1 MFIMSVDSFTTAAL
15 VDQFNVV
22 LAGGKIQDTVEI
34 DRETFGFEIY
44 NNQQRHYLLLSGDV
58 QQPRALLSPEKLRR
72 GVQTPSTLGLL
83 LRNRVEGMR
92 LAHVEQ
98 PPFDRIITFHLIG
111 PDNEMQLHIELIDRR
126 ANIILV
132 EDGLILDSAR
142 RVGGKENRYRLI
154 LPKHEYLPPP
164 PQKDKLNPGNLKPD
178 TIDGLMRKFKDTDA
192 ATALVKGVLG
202 ISPLLAE
209 EIIFRAHKD
218 VDIPAMDTNPYT
230 IHAAMTPLIP
240 PLLRHQWQ
248 PGVGY
253 AENGLPEAV
262 TVFPLT
268 HIEWEPAND
277 VSAALNVFYG
287 ALEGPAAYEAAK
299 VPIREQLMNAHE
311 KVRRKLYSLERQ
323 NVDDSDVERLR
334 QSGELILAYQY
345 SMEKGQEILEAQYE
359 VEGDPI
365 KIKLDTDLTPLENA
379 QAYFEK
385 YEKAKR
391 ARAQLPKLIR
401 ETRREL
407 TYLDQ
412 IDADLDM
419 AEDWQDIGEVQDFLM
434 KNGYWRG
441 KKTSRPQT
449 GKSAPLKF
457 STKEGFVIWVGRN
470 SRQNE
475 HVTWDKASLEDLW
488 LHARGIPGSHVV
500 IKTNGQ
506 DVPEHVLEQ
515 AAGLAAYY
523 SKARNERKV
532 EVMVAERRY
541 LQKPKRARPGQ
552 VLVRQELPTL
562 LVAPRDDVD

>member
-1 MFIMSVDSFTTAAL
+1 MSIDTFTTAAL
-15 VDQFNVV
+15 VDQFNTV
-22 LAGGKIQDTVEI
+22 LTEGKIQDTVEI
-34 DRETFGFEIY
+34 ERETFGFEIY
-44 NNQQRHYLLLSGDV
+44 NNQERHYLLLSADI

-111 PDNEMQLHIELIDRR
+111 PDNEMQLHVELIERR

-132 EDGLILDSAR
+132 ENGLIVDSAR

-154 LPKHEYLPPP
+154 LPKHEYIPPP
-164 PQKDKLNPGNLKPD
+164 PQQGKLSPGDLKPD
-178 TIDGLMRKFKDTDA
+178 TIDRLMRRFKDTDA
-192 ATALVKGVLG
+192 VTALVKGVLG
-202 ISPLLAE
+202 MSPLLAQ
-209 EIIFRAHKD
+209 EIIFRAHKN
-218 VDIPAMDTNPYT
+218 INIGAMDINPYT
-230 IHAAMTPLIP
+230 VHAAMTPLIP

-253 AENGLPEAV
+253 SDKGLPEAV

-268 HIEWEPAND
+268 HIKWEPAGD
-277 VSAALNVFYG
+277 VSVALNIFYG
-287 ALEGPAAYEAAK
+287 ELEGPAAYEAAK
-299 VPIREQLMNAHE
+299 IPIREQLMNARE
-311 KVRRKLYSLERQ
+311 KVRRKLYSLEKQ

-345 SMEKGQEILEAQYE
+345 SMKKGQKILEAQYE
-359 VEGDPI
+359 VEGEPLQ
-365 KIKLDTDLTPLENA
+365 IKLNTELTPLENA
-379 QAYFEK
+379 QDYFEK
-385 YEKAKR
+385 YDKAKR
-391 ARAQLPKLIR
+391 ARAQLPKLIA
-401 ETRREL
+401 ETRDEL
-407 TYLDQ
+407 DYLDQ
-412 IDADLDM
+412 VDADLDM

-441 KKTSRPQT
+441 KQTSRPET

-475 HVTWDKASLEDLW
+475 QVTWDKAGLDDLW

-506 DVPEHVLEQ
+506 EVPDHVLEQ

-523 SKARNERKV
+523 SKARDENKV
-532 EVMVAERRY
+532 LVLVAERRY
-541 LQKPKRARPGQ
+541 LQKPKRGKPGQ
-552 VLVRQELPTL
+552 VLVRQERRSL
-562 LVAPRDDVD
+562 LVAPRADLG

>member
-1 MFIMSVDSFTTAAL
+1 MSIDTFTTAAL
-15 VDQFNVV
+15 VDQFNAV

-34 DRETFGFEIY
+34 ERETFGFEIY
-44 NNQQRHYLLLSGDV
+44 NNQERHYLLLSADI

-92 LAHVEQ
+92 LTHVEQ

-111 PDNEMQLHIELIDRR
+111 PDNEMQLHMELIERR

-132 EDGLILDSAR
+132 EDGLIIDSAR

-154 LPKHEYLPPP
+154 LPKHEYVPPP
-164 PQKDKLNPGNLKPD
+164 PQQGKLNPGDLKPD
-178 TIDGLMRKFKDTDA
+178 TIDSLMRRFKDTDA
-192 ATALVKGVLG
+192 VTALVKGVLG
-202 ISPLLAE
+202 MSPLLAQ

-218 VDIPAMDTNPYT
+218 VNIGAMDINPYT
-230 IHAAMTPLIP
+230 VHAAMTPLVP

-253 AENGLPEAV
+253 SDKGLPEAV

-268 HIEWEPAND
+268 YIQWEPTGD
-277 VSAALNVFYG
+277 VSAALNIFHG
-287 ALEGPAAYEAAK
+287 ELEGPAAYEAAK
-299 VPIREQLMNAHE
+299 IPIREQLMNARE
-311 KVRRKLYSLERQ
+311 KVRRKLYSLEKQ

-345 SMEKGQEILEAQYE
+345 SMQKGQKILEAQYE
-359 VEGDPI
+359 VEGDPLQ
-365 KIKLDTDLTPLENA
+365 IKLNTELTPLENA
-379 QAYFEK
+379 QDYFEK
-385 YEKAKR
+385 YNNAKR
-391 ARAQLPKLIR
+391 ARAQLPKLIA
-401 ETRREL
+401 ETRDEL
-407 TYLDQ
+407 DYLDQ
-412 IDADLDM
+412 VDADLDM

-434 KNGYWRG
+434 KNGYWQG
-441 KKTSRPQT
+441 KRTERPQT

-475 HVTWDKASLEDLW
+475 QVTWDKAGLDDLW

-506 DVPEHVLEQ
+506 KVPEHVLEQ

-523 SKARNERKV
+523 SKARDENKV
-532 EVMVAERRY
+532 LVLVAERRY
-541 LQKPKRARPGQ
+541 LRKPKRGKPGQ
-552 VLVRQELPTL
+552 VLVRQERPSL
-562 LVAPRDDVD
+562 LVAPRADLG